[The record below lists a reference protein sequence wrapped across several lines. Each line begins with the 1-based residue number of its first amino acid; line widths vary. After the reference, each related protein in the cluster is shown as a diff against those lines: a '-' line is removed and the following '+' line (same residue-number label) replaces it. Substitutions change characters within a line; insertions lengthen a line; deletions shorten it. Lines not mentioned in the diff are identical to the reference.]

1 MTTKALTMKSTVSG
15 EHPVD
20 RVFGRLRLRGPGE
33 EEVKTPAGASVSL
46 PARLGDL
53 FRKVFGHARGASL
66 ELPRREPHE
75 PIDLE

>member
-1 MTTKALTMKSTVSG
+1 MKSTASPKGRKGSSG

-20 RVFGRLRLRGPGE
+20 RISP
-33 EEVKTPAGASVSL
+33 

-53 FRKVFGHARGASL
+53 FLQVFGPSRGASL
-66 ELPRREPHE
+66 ELPRREPHK